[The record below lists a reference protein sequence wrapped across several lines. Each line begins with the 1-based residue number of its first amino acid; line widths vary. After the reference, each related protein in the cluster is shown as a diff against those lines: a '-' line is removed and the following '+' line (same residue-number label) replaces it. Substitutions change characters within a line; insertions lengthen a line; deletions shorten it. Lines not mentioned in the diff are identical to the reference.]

1 MALQNISLDAL
12 SKVTLVDGNFI
23 ATDGGKETTLS
34 FSRML
39 LHLGVHLLD
48 NTRAAFNTQFAVA
61 QEQVNAMT
69 DLNAIM
75 QLMTNYKNC
84 FGKDGD
90 VTDDIKTQNKN
101 LFTSLERVTINVS
114 EIDLENNPH
123 LKDFVAYYSALGSTE
138 ETKSDD
144 KKHSTNSG
152 IDKLG
157 KDATLIPVTCYK
169 TTDGRLIPIMY
180 NYEEG
185 RDVLH
190 NLDTKSWSNVKF
202 AQLAYD
208 DAKVCELYSSSK
220 NLGLLSE
227 AVEILNYHR
236 DHGTE
241 KTAALP
247 DMANYY
253 AYKQYLTSEQQ
264 AVMEEYFPSLKNI
277 TENKSGLIANY
288 SIGGNHVYTHFSG
301 EVMSKEV
308 PVLNL
313 FGAPTRETETH
324 TYSGWIPSIRRG
336 DRSNPPDP
344 AKDYEKN
351 DNFTAAVWSI
361 YESVL
366 NEPLA
371 PNGLTLG
378 DTLKRQKELENTS
391 GGFDKNTLIS
401 SADMKKLEDF
411 MKKYP
416 TALRLDLKTLPVVN
430 NEEISTLTANLQ
442 TAQSTLATLNEQ
454 QGMRVNQSMSK
465 SSSMLQTPQT
475 LFSTVQQTT
484 QSAAGTGG

>member
-101 LFTSLERVTINVS
+101 LFTSLERVTVNIGS
-114 EIDLENNPH
+114 LTDKELEKYG
-123 LKDFVAYYSALGSTE
+123 LAEFAKYYKE
-138 ETKSDD
+138 
-144 KKHSTNSG
+144 
-152 IDKLG
+152 LG
-157 KDATLIPVTCYK
+157 KSGTMDGENSTTYNDGIEKTATLPPVTCYK
-169 TTDGRLIPIMY
+169 TMDGKLIPILF
-180 NYEEG
+180 NFEEPHTVG
-185 RDVLH
+185 AFLAIERKYDVLRT
-190 NLDTKSWSNVKF
+190 LDDDAKKY
-202 AQLAYD
+202 AQLAVD
-208 DAKVCELYSSSK
+208 EAKICELWATK
-220 NLGLLSE
+220 KQVALSE
-227 AVEILNYHR
+227 ALLEVNKYNNLT
-236 DHGTE
+236 DVS
-241 KTAALP
+241 LP
-247 DMANYY
+247 SMEQVGK
-253 AYKQYLTSEQQ
+253 AYKAGMISAEQKALLDEYL
-264 AVMEEYFPSLKNI
+264 PSYINI
-277 TENKSGLIANY
+277 TNEKSGLIVNVTVAGDHNYFSYADTKVNGKEYRGLIPKLRMPLSGELPNSIYADNY
-288 SIGGNHVYTHFSG
+288 SSATW
-301 EVMSKEV
+301 
-308 PVLNL
+308 
-313 FGAPTRETETH
+313 AT
-324 TYSGWIPSIRRG
+324 
-336 DRSNPPDP
+336 
-344 AKDYEKN
+344 
-351 DNFTAAVWSI
+351 
-361 YESVL
+361 YESIL

-378 DTLKRQKELENTS
+378 DTLKRQDELEKTS
-391 GGFDKNTLIS
+391 GGFGKNTLIS

-416 TALRLDLKTLPVVN
+416 TALSLDLKTLPVVN

-465 SSSMLQTPQT
+465 SSSMLQTLQT
-475 LFSTVQQTT
+475 LLSTVQQTT